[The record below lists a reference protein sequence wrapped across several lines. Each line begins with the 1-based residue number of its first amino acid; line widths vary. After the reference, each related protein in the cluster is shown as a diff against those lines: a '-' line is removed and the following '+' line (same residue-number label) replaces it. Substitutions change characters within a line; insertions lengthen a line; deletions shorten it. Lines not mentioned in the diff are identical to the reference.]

1 MTIIYASSN
10 STLCAVVE
18 TSDSDGYIASFF
30 AAGVEITSAS
40 FPCSPAPA
48 IAWADEVMEGEV

>member
-1 MTIIYASSN
+1 MPIIYASSN

-18 TSDSDGYIASFF
+18 TSDSDGYVARVFAVGAEIA
-30 AAGVEITSAS
+30 SAS
-40 FPCSPAPA
+40 FPCSPAQA